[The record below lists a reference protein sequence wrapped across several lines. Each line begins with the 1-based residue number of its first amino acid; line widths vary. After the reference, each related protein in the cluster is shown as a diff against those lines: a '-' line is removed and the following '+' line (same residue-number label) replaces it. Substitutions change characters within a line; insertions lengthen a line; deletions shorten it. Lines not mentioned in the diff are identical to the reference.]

1 MKYLQSAAVTL
12 VGYWCTRLKTVWM
25 EGKGTLIN
33 TDSKSLVITCWS
45 IQRGGSA
52 QRLKE
57 NRQHVSEEEAL
68 IVDNDPGKRRGLFN
82 SHLQSPKN
90 YQYLF

>member
-1 MKYLQSAAVTL
+1 
-12 VGYWCTRLKTVWM
+12 M

-52 QRLKE
+52 QHLKE
-57 NRQHVSEEEAL
+57 NHQHVSEEEAL
-68 IVDNDPGKRRGLFN
+68 VVDSDPGKWRGLFN
-82 SHLQSPKN
+82 SHLQSPNN